1 MQEKQ
6 KYKTIVMHQQP
17 AALRNLDFSG
27 KFWVFRLLFLA
38 LCQELGW
45 DSSESRPIP
54 LFGAF
59 LRL

>member
-1 MQEKQ
+1 MCDCGFTKENK
-6 KYKTIVMHQQP
+6 
-17 AALRNLDFSG
+17 
-27 KFWVFRLLFLA
+27 A

>member
-1 MQEKQ
+1 MISIEGGMAN
-6 KYKTIVMHQQP
+6 YGY
-17 AALRNLDFSG
+17 AAFYGSLTETG
-27 KFWVFRLLFLA
+27 KISA